1 MILFSLSP
9 STWLSD
15 PPEVSDAVEAA
26 LRAGY
31 KHIDCAHVY
40 GNEMFIGETFQKCFQ
55 EGVVKREE
63 LFVTSKLWYGVL
75 CCK

>member
-1 MILFSLSP
+1 MHEPAVLSLPP

-15 PPEVSDAVEAA
+15 PPEVNDAVEAA

-31 KHIDCAHVY
+31 KHIDCAHTY
-40 GNEMFIGETFQKCFQ
+40 GNELFIGETFQKCFQ

-63 LFVTSKLWYGVL
+63 LFITSKLWY
-75 CCK
+75 